1 MKTDKRLSRRGFL
14 RGSAAAA
21 LSAPYVLTST
31 ALGAAGIWPAS
42 DRVAVAVI
50 GLRGKGGGHLKALL
64 AGGQAQVV
72 ALCDV
77 DRRVRRQALNRVAGG
92 DCPPAGIAAVGD
104 FREVCARDDVDAV
117 VVATPDHTHAVIAL
131 AALRAGKDA
140 YVEKPLTH
148 TIREGR
154 VLADEARRCGR
165 IVQCGH
171 QRRSSPRYAL
181 ACELVRAGRI
191 GRLVRVETAAAL
203 RPAQPMPWSPEP
215 VPAGF
220 DYDLW
225 LGPAAEAPYTA
236 KRCHYNFRYIRD
248 YSGGELTGSAAH
260 GLDLAQWVIG
270 ADAGGPVAVEGC
282 GQCHAGGLWNTFHR
296 FHVEWTYAD
305 GTRVVCESGE
315 TPAFAATSAGQAGQG
330 GTRFIGTDG
339 WLDPD
344 TLQGAPAAVVAP
356 LPTPAATAQGESR
369 LPPAGGSHM
378 RNFLSCVR
386 SRRAPAATAEIGH
399 RSATVCHLGNIALTL
414 GRPLRWDPRAEQFPG
429 DEEANRLT
437 WRAYR
442 SPWAL

>member
-1 MKTDKRLSRRGFL
+1 
-14 RGSAAAA
+14 
-21 LSAPYVLTST
+21 
-31 ALGAAGIWPAS
+31 
-42 DRVAVAVI
+42 VAVAVI
-50 GLRGKGGGHLKALL
+50 GLRGKGGAHLKALL

-77 DRRVRRQALNRVAGG
+77 DRRVRRQALNRAAGG
-92 DCPPAGIAAVGD
+92 NSPPAGIVGVGD
-104 FREVCARDDVDAV
+104 FRAVCARDDVDAV

-181 ACELVRAGRI
+181 AVELVRAGRI
-191 GRLVRVETAAAL
+191 GRLVRVETTAAL
-203 RPAQPMPWSPEP
+203 RPAQPMPWSPES
-215 VPAGF
+215 VPDGF

-225 LGPAAEAPYTA
+225 LGPAAEAPYTP

-260 GLDLAQWVIG
+260 GLDLAQRAIG
-270 ADAGGPVAVEGC
+270 ADAGGPVAVEGR

-296 FHVEWTYAD
+296 FDVEWTYAD
-305 GTRVVCESGE
+305 GTRVVCQTADTG
-315 TPAFAATSAGQAGQG
+315 PGAQADAGGAGV
-330 GTRFIGTDG
+330 TRFIGTDG
-339 WLDPD
+339 WLDAD
-344 TLQGAPAAVVAP
+344 TLQGAPAGVVAP
-356 LPTPAATAQGESR
+356 LPPPPPPPRDGEAPGTGPGQCR

-378 RNFLSCVR
+378 RNFLDCVR

-414 GRPLRWDPRAEQFPG
+414 GRPLRWDPQAEQFPG
-429 DEEANRLT
+429 DEEATALT

-442 SPWAL
+442 SPWVL